1 MSQYRS
7 QVHPLFPTPVG
18 SYKGFSKQ
26 NEIKESLLDLLSSN
40 EARPNTQDPNLRH
53 WFDSSVKGVLDLE
66 DSLLQ
71 ALKSW
76 VLHCAV
82 DFVQEIEGCHCNEMQ
97 VISSWCNCAD
107 KGASQ
112 APHRHENS
120 WISGTYYIAHE
131 EGHAPIQF
139 WKSAALTQPNSA
151 FFSLARKTPTV
162 FNTDVIQISPSSG
175 TLLLWPSHLLHG
187 YSENLKDGRLSLSMN
202 LLPKNLIGTSY
213 SLSVTP
219 LKNRSSI

>member
-1 MSQYRS
+1 MSKYRS
-7 QVHPLFPTPVG
+7 QVHPLFPIPVG

-26 NEIKESLLDLLSSN
+26 DEIKESLLDLLSSN
-40 EARPNTQDPNLRH
+40 ETRPNSQEPNLRH
-53 WFDSSVKGVLDLE
+53 CFDSSVTGILNLN

-76 VLHCAV
+76 VLDCTL

-120 WISGTYYIAHE
+120 WISGTYYITHE

-139 WKSAALTQPNSA
+139 YKSAALTQPNSA
-151 FFSLARKTPTV
+151 FLSLAKKQLHYLILTPSKYLPHLER
-162 FNTDVIQISPSSG
+162 FYSS
-175 TLLLWPSHLLHG
+175 LLI
-187 YSENLKDGRLSLSMN
+187 YFMD
-202 LLPKNLIGTSY
+202 
-213 SLSVTP
+213 TP
-219 LKNRSSI
+219 EMQRMDAYHYP

>member
-1 MSQYRS
+1 MSKYRS
-7 QVHPLFPTPVG
+7 QVHPLFPIPVG

-26 NEIKESLLDLLSSN
+26 DEIKESLLDLLSSN
-40 EARPNTQDPNLRH
+40 EARPNSQEPNLRH
-53 WFDSSVKGVLDLE
+53 WFDSSVTGVLNLN

-76 VLHCAV
+76 VLDCTL

-112 APHRHENS
+112 APHRHENR
-120 WISGTYYIAHE
+120 WISGTYYITHE

-139 WKSAALTQPNSA
+139 YKSAALTQPNSA
-151 FFSLARKTPTV
+151 FLSLAKKQLHYLILTPSKYLPHLER
-162 FNTDVIQISPSSG
+162 FYSG
-175 TLLLWPSHLLHG
+175 LLI
-187 YSENLKDGRLSLSMN
+187 YFMD
-202 LLPKNLIGTSY
+202 
-213 SLSVTP
+213 TP
-219 LKNRSSI
+219 EMQRMDAYHYP

>member
-1 MSQYRS
+1 MSKYRS
-7 QVHPLFPTPVG
+7 QVHPLFPIPVG

-26 NEIKESLLDLLSSN
+26 DEIKESLLDLLSSN
-40 EARPNTQDPNLRH
+40 EARPNSQDPNLRH
-53 WFDSSVKGVLDLE
+53 WFDSSVTGVLNLN

-76 VLHCAV
+76 VLDCTV

-120 WISGTYYIAHE
+120 WISGTYYITHE

-139 WKSAALTQPNSA
+139 YKSAALTQPNSA
-151 FFSLARKTPTV
+151 FLSLAKKTTTL
-162 FNTDVIQISPSSG
+162 FNTDTIQISPSSG

-187 YSENLKDGRLSLSMN
+187 YSGNAKDGRLSLSMN
-202 LLPKNLIGTSY
+202 LLPKNLIGSSY
-213 SLSVTP
+213 SLSLAPIT
-219 LKNRSSI
+219 N

>member
-82 DFVQEIEGCHCNEMQ
+82 DFVQEIEGCRCNEMQ

-187 YSENLKDGRLSLSMN
+187 YSKNLKDGRLSLSMN

>member
-1 MSQYRS
+1 MSKYRS
-7 QVHPLFPTPVG
+7 QVHPLFPIPVG

-26 NEIKESLLDLLSSN
+26 DEIKESLLDLLSSN
-40 EARPNTQDPNLRH
+40 EARPNSQDPNLRH
-53 WFDSSVKGVLDLE
+53 WFDSSVTGVLNLNA
-66 DSLLQ
+66 SLLQ

-76 VLHCAV
+76 VLDCTL

-120 WISGTYYIAHE
+120 WISGTYYITHE
-131 EGHAPIQF
+131 AEHAPIQF

-151 FFSLARKTPTV
+151 FLSLAKKQLHYSTLIQSKYLPHLELFYSGLLIYFMDTPEMQRM
-162 FNTDVIQISPSSG
+162 DAYHYP
-175 TLLLWPSHLLHG
+175 
-187 YSENLKDGRLSLSMN
+187 
-202 LLPKNLIGTSY
+202 
-213 SLSVTP
+213 
-219 LKNRSSI
+219 

>member
-1 MSQYRS
+1 MHSMSQYRS

-120 WISGTYYIAHE
+120 WISGTI
-131 EGHAPIQF
+131 
-139 WKSAALTQPNSA
+139 
-151 FFSLARKTPTV
+151 
-162 FNTDVIQISPSSG
+162 
-175 TLLLWPSHLLHG
+175 TLLTRKAMHQSNFGNQPH
-187 YSENLKDGRLSLSMN
+187 
-202 LLPKNLIGTSY
+202 
-213 SLSVTP
+213 
-219 LKNRSSI
+219 